1 MGGVDKLFGIL
12 LIVIIVAAASFVVVD
27 SFVGPAGAPAPA
39 PSSAAPSSSSSIPTV
54 SLASGPRVNE
64 RCECYNQAVSVA
76 QKEDLNVRSPLY
88 EAGFRDCYKRLGQ
101 EGGDYWTAGW
111 RARSDNPRRPQSCR
125 AYQATLD

>member
-1 MGGVDKLFGIL
+1 MNVDKIFGIL

-27 SFVGPAGAPAPA
+27 RFVGPSGAPAPT
-39 PSSAAPSSSSSIPTV
+39 PSATSAPSSSLPTV

-64 RCECYNQAVSVA
+64 RCECYNKAVSVA
-76 QKEDLNVRSPLY
+76 QKEDLDVRSPLY
-88 EAGFRDCYKRLGQ
+88 EAGFRDCYSRLGQ

-111 RARSDNPRRPQSCR
+111 RARADNPRRPQSCR